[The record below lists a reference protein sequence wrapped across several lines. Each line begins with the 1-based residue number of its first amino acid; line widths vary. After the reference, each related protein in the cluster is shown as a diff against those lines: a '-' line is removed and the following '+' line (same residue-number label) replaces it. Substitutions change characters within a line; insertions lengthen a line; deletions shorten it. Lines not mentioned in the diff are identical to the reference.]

1 MGGAII
7 AGVDAAPVSGSAEH
21 VLDLVPAVVERG
33 VVRDWC
39 PPVSLGRDAG
49 GDPSVGQS
57 GTKLVCVV
65 APVSEQ
71 VLRLW
76 KGIDHE
82 RGAFVIAHL
91 EFSPPLVRPICRDT
105 SPF

>member
-1 MGGAII
+1 MQ
-7 AGVDAAPVSGSAEH
+7 AA
-21 VLDLVPAVVERG
+21 VERG
-33 VVRDWC
+33 VARDWC
-39 PPVSLGRDAG
+39 LPVSLGRDAG
-49 GDPSVGQS
+49 SDPSVGQS

-71 VLRLW
+71 LLRLW
-76 KGIDHE
+76 KGVDHE

-91 EFSPPLVRPICRDT
+91 EFGPPLVRPIYRDT